1 MNKNKSENKMKI
13 PFRLNIFFFIVFI
26 MFAVLVVQLAI
37 VQILEGEAYQK
48 EIDRTIDDITN
59 IPTPR
64 GLIYDRNHK
73 PVVSNNP
80 LYSITYTPPKG
91 MQAKGKLEL
100 ANKLVDY
107 INLDKEKID
116 KITEREKKEYWYLLN
131 EEKALELTSDEEKE
145 ELEDIE
151 LYDLSLERI
160 TEEDLKTIKK
170 EEFEVI
176 AIKSELDK
184 AYSLTPHIIKN
195 KDISVEEYAKIAE
208 NLNELPGINATTD
221 WERDYLYKDTFKKF
235 IGSITTEAKGIPEE
249 KEEYF
254 MSRGY
259 NRNDRVGTS
268 GLEEQYEEYLRGRK
282 EQIQYTTTK
291 KGEIVDSETI
301 VEGERGKD
309 LVLSLDIEFQEKVD
323 EIVLKELKK
332 NVGSSPYLNDALA
345 VVMDPKTGEILALS
359 GQSYD
364 RKNQKYSDIGIKTLH
379 DANIPGSTIKGA
391 TVATGFENDI
401 ISPGTV
407 FIDKPLKFK
416 GSATKSSVG
425 TLGAVNEQDALR
437 RSSNVYMF
445 YIAMQLGGE
454 YRHPFPDNGK
464 LGSNAASIQKLRNT
478 FNQTGLGVKTGV
490 DFPYEATGVIGTNTV
505 PSDVLDFSIG
515 QYDTYTTLQLAQY
528 VSTIANDGYRVK
540 PHIVKDIHY
549 PSGDKELGSIYKSNE
564 TEVLN
569 KMNIEDNEIKRIQE
583 GFRGAFQSS
592 GGTGYGYWSGKKY
605 NPAGKTG
612 TAEYKVFEDGKMV
625 SETENLSLVGYAPY
639 DDPEVAFA
647 VVVPNLAK
655 NRPAITPINHAIG
668 TGIMDAY
675 FEMKEEKDKDKK

>member
-1 MNKNKSENKMKI
+1 
-13 PFRLNIFFFIVFI
+13 
-26 MFAVLVVQLAI
+26 
-37 VQILEGEAYQK
+37 
-48 EIDRTIDDITN
+48 
-59 IPTPR
+59 
-64 GLIYDRNHK
+64 
-73 PVVSNNP
+73 
-80 LYSITYTPPKG
+80 
-91 MQAKGKLEL
+91 
-100 ANKLVDY
+100 
-107 INLDKEKID
+107 
-116 KITEREKKEYWYLLN
+116 KEYWYLLN
-131 EEKALELTSDEEKE
+131 EEKALELTSDEEKK

-221 WERDYLYKDTFKKF
+221 WEREYLYKDTFKKF

-282 EQIQYTTTK
+282 EQIQYTTNK

-332 NVGSSPYLNDALA
+332 NVRSSSYLNDALD

-416 GSATKSSVG
+416 G
-425 TLGAVNEQDALR
+425 
-437 RSSNVYMF
+437 
-445 YIAMQLGGE
+445 
-454 YRHPFPDNGK
+454 
-464 LGSNAASIQKLRNT
+464 
-478 FNQTGLGVKTGV
+478 
-490 DFPYEATGVIGTNTV
+490 
-505 PSDVLDFSIG
+505 
-515 QYDTYTTLQLAQY
+515 
-528 VSTIANDGYRVK
+528 
-540 PHIVKDIHY
+540 
-549 PSGDKELGSIYKSNE
+549 
-564 TEVLN
+564 
-569 KMNIEDNEIKRIQE
+569 
-583 GFRGAFQSS
+583 
-592 GGTGYGYWSGKKY
+592 
-605 NPAGKTG
+605 
-612 TAEYKVFEDGKMV
+612 
-625 SETENLSLVGYAPY
+625 
-639 DDPEVAFA
+639 
-647 VVVPNLAK
+647 
-655 NRPAITPINHAIG
+655 
-668 TGIMDAY
+668 
-675 FEMKEEKDKDKK
+675 